1 MHTYF
6 SIARSIIDARS
17 YLVRITKNNHKCSG
31 PKAKTLAKY
40 ALVPRPRI
48 HAADAPATTSFER
61 QDSFKNCLARETQD

>member
-1 MHTYF
+1 MQTYV
-6 SIARSIIDARS
+6 SIARSIIDARN

-48 HAADAPATTSFER
+48 HAADAPATTRFER